1 MSTTLTFLA
10 PWWLLL
16 LAGIPVLWWWSLRSL
31 SGLGSK
37 RRWVALILRSLVL
50 IAVILGLAE
59 VQLKRTSDKVTV
71 IYLIDQSI
79 SIPEDQRRLMIRYV
93 NEEIR
98 KHRNATREDKAGV
111 IVFARDPAIE
121 HPPYDE
127 AIRVPENIESRI
139 ENDAT
144 NLEGAMKL
152 AQAALPEDSA
162 GRVVVICD
170 GNENIGDARAAGR
183 RLTEAGI
190 GIDVV
195 PVGYLPRGEVAV
207 EKITIPNDV
216 NRGQPFDLRVVVD
229 NLTPPSE
236 AGKPPAKP
244 IAGKLKIVRKREG
257 NETTLEE
264 KAITLPP
271 GKSVYTLREE
281 IDAAGFYTY
290 DATFVPDDKRQDG
303 LSQNNT
309 ATAFSQVRGKG
320 QVLLIEYEEPEN
332 NVPRGQ
338 YDFLVERLRKENLQ
352 VTVRSTRDPVTSLGE
367 LQPYDSVI
375 LANCPREQFSDEQIR
390 MLVYNTRELGAGLIL
405 LGGEHSF
412 GAGGWAGTELEAAL
426 PVDFQIR
433 NAQVAPVGALA
444 MIMHASEMANGNYWQ
459 TQIGIAAVDALGSQD
474 YCGVLQWNGTAN
486 WLWKGVANGLAPV
499 GKNRPNMK
507 ASLDRMTPGDMPDF
521 ESTMQAAAQAFALV
535 DANNPNRP
543 ANVPAAAVKHLII
556 ISDGDPSQP
565 TQATLNQL
573 SKLRVT
579 ITTVGVGTHGAPED
593 GAMQKIANYD
603 PTLRGKY
610 HKVTNPK
617 NLPRIYQQEARK
629 ISRPLIYEN
638 PNGIGVLRKYPHEML
653 KGIDGNP
660 PPITGYVRST
670 VKVNPLVEVALVAAE
685 PKDAGA
691 ESEKYNTLLASWT
704 YGLGK
709 SVVWTSDTGQ
719 RWANSW
725 SNQWPDYD
733 RFFSQMVRW
742 SMRPSGDTGKFNIT
756 TETKDGKGRVI
767 ITALDQDDSF
777 MNFMQFNGNVVG
789 PNFKS
794 SEVTVN
800 QVAPGRY
807 IAEFNATESG
817 NYFLTLAPIGGD
829 GKRLAPIL
837 TGVNVPYSPE
847 FLDREP
853 NEALLRDLAALKP
866 QGSEPGAVIQG
877 KDINTLLATDTFRHN
892 LTKATSQREIWHW
905 ILFGGAILFFFD
917 VFFRRVAV
925 DWAFIGKQFAAVRD
939 KVLRRQPVAEAA
951 VTLDRLRSSKAAF
964 QAKQRE
970 QRAATSLDSP
980 ATLAPPSSAPLP
992 TADPSVLDRP
1002 TGAAPPKP
1010 GAAPPPPTAAP
1021 TEPEDH
1027 MSRLLKAKKRVWE
1040 DKDKDGG
1047 KGK

>member
-31 SGLGSK
+31 SGLGK
-37 RRWVALILRSLVL
+37 TRRWIALLLRTFVL
-50 IAVILGLAE
+50 IAVILALAE
-59 VQLKRTSDKVTV
+59 AQLKRTSDKLTV

-79 SIPEDQRRLMIRYV
+79 SIPEEQRRLMIRYV

-111 IVFARDPAIE
+111 IVFAREPAVE

-139 ENDAT
+139 ETDAT
-144 NLEGAMKL
+144 NLAGAMKL

-162 GRVVVICD
+162 GRIVIICD

-183 RLTEAGI
+183 RLAETGV

-195 PVGYLPRGEVAV
+195 PIGYLPRGEVAV
-207 EKITIPNDV
+207 EKISIPNDV
-216 NRGQPFDLRVVVD
+216 NRGQPFELRVVVD
-229 NLTPPSE
+229 NLTPP
-236 AGKPPAKP
+236 PAKGQP
-244 IAGKLKIVRKREG
+244 ATKPLTGKLVIKRKAEG
-257 NETTLEE
+257 NEVVLEE
-264 KAITLPP
+264 KPITLPP
-271 GKSVYTLREE
+271 GKSVYSLREE

-352 VTVRSTRDPVTSLGE
+352 VTVRSTRDPVSSLGE

-375 LANCPREQFSDEQIR
+375 LANCPREQFTDEQIR

-486 WLWKGVANGLAPV
+486 WLWKGVAGGLASV
-499 GKNRPNMK
+499 GKNRTNMK
-507 ASLDRMTPGDMPDF
+507 ANLDTMTPGDMPDF
-521 ESTMQAAAQAFALV
+521 ESTMLAAAQAFALV

-543 ANVPAAAVKHLII
+543 ANMPAAAVKHLII

-565 TQATLNQL
+565 TQATMNQL

-593 GAMQKIANYD
+593 GAMQAIANYD
-603 PTLRGKY
+603 KSLRGKY

-617 NLPRIYQQEARK
+617 NLPKIYQQEARK

-638 PNGIGVLRKYPHEML
+638 ATGIGVLRKYPHEML
-653 KGIDGNP
+653 KGIEGNLP
-660 PPITGYVRST
+660 PLTGYVRST

-719 RWANSW
+719 RWANNW
-725 SNQWPDYD
+725 SQWGDYD

-742 SMRPSGDTGKFNIT
+742 SMRPSGDMGKFNIT
-756 TETKDGKGRVI
+756 TETKDGKGRII
-767 ITALDQDDSF
+767 ITALDQDDAF

-794 SEVTVN
+794 SEVAVK

-807 IAEFNATESG
+807 VAEFNASESG
-817 NYFLTLAPIGGD
+817 NYFLTLAPIGAD

-853 NEALLRDLAALKP
+853 NEALLRDLASLQPA
-866 QGSEPGAVIQG
+866 GSEPGTVIQG
-877 KDINTLLATDTFRHN
+877 QDLNTLLNTDTFRHN

-905 ILFGGAILFFFD
+905 ILFGGGILFFFD
-917 VFFRRVAV
+917 VFFRRVAI
-925 DWAFIGKQFAAVRD
+925 DWAFIGKSLAAFRD
-939 KVLRRQPVAEAA
+939 KLLRRQPIAETA
-951 VTLDRLRSSKAAF
+951 VTLDRLRSSKAAL

-970 QRAATSLDSP
+970 ARAATSLD
-980 ATLAPPSSAPLP
+980 APPSSAPLP
-992 TADPSVLDRP
+992 SADPSVLDRP
-1002 TGAAPPKP
+1002 TGAAAPKP
-1010 GAAPPPPTAAP
+1010 GAASPPPEAP
-1021 TEPEDH
+1021 PAEAEDH

-1047 KGK
+1047 SNKS